1 MLKLKLQYSGHL
13 MGRTDSLERTLM
25 LGKTGGRRGRKR
37 MRWLDDI
44 TDSMDRSLSKLWEL
58 VMGRKAWHAAVHGVT
73 ESGAQL
79 SDWSFSIASKCKLL
93 SLWSSQRD
101 LIKIQLS
108 VYLKP
113 FNSFSLLLAQRPKPC
128 SKAQKVL
135 CSLVWLLLC
144 IISPSLQPVCLH
156 SIPTGLLSVLQPL
169 VATGPLYMQSLLS
182 V

>member
-79 SDWSFSIASKCKLL
+79 SD
-93 SLWSSQRD
+93 
-101 LIKIQLS
+101 
-108 VYLKP
+108 
-113 FNSFSLLLAQRPKPC
+113 
-128 SKAQKVL
+128 
-135 CSLVWLLLC
+135 
-144 IISPSLQPVCLH
+144 
-156 SIPTGLLSVLQPL
+156 
-169 VATGPLYMQSLLS
+169 
-182 V
+182 